1 MSPPDDRMILV
12 LDEGTSSTRA
22 VLYAASGEQRGSCA
36 RALDQHYPGPGLV
49 EHDAAE
55 IWAKTLECARSMV
68 AEAGGPERIA
78 AIGITN
84 QRETVVAWDKLSGEP
99 LARAIVWQDRR
110 TADACEALRQAGHEP
125 RVQRET
131 GLLLDPYFSATK
143 MAWLLE
149 HVPAIREAGD
159 RLAFGTVESWL
170 VWKLSGE
177 HLTDVTNASRT
188 LLLPLQ
194 GGDWSDDLL
203 SLFGVPRGALP
214 RVVGNAGRLAVT
226 HPELFGAPIPITGL
240 IGDQQ
245 SATVGQAC
253 FDFGQTKLTL
263 GTGAFVLT
271 NVGAPAPTQPG
282 RLLGT
287 ILYEVAG
294 TRHYALEGAIFVAGS
309 LIQWLRDNLGLLR
322 SADETEA
329 LARTVEDNG
338 GVTLLPAL
346 AGLGAP
352 YWKPQATA
360 SISGLS
366 FSSTRAH
373 VARAAL
379 EAVSHQL
386 VDLASAFGAA
396 GANWHQLRVDG
407 GMAVNDWL
415 AQDLAD
421 MTMVEVTRP
430 SDIETTARGAAL
442 LAAVGAGIHPDMP
455 AAAAAMIGEG
465 VRFAPRGLGQV
476 RDQRLAAWRTL
487 LGSV

>member
-1 MSPPDDRMILV
+1 MSASDDRHILI

-22 VLYAASGEQRGSCA
+22 VLYTLDGTMRAACWRDLEQY
-36 RALDQHYPGPGLV
+36 YPAPGRV

-55 IWAKTLECARSMV
+55 IWNKTLECAGELIAV
-68 AEAGGPERIA
+68 VGGPERIA

-84 QRETVVAWDKLSGEP
+84 QRETVVAWDRQTGQP

-110 TADACEALRQAGHEP
+110 TAEACEALRAAGHEP
-125 RVQRET
+125 MVQRRT

-143 MAWLLE
+143 MAWLLK
-149 HVPAIREAGD
+149 HSDAVRKAGD

-170 VWKLSGE
+170 VWKLSGK

-188 LLLPLQ
+188 SLLPLSAS
-194 GGDWSDDLL
+194 DWDDELL
-203 SLFGVPRGALP
+203 DLFGVPRRALP
-214 RVVGNAGRLAVT
+214 RVVGNAGYFAHT
-226 HPELFGAPIPITGL
+226 HPDLFGAPIPITGL
-240 IGDQQ
+240 VGDQQ
-245 SATVGQAC
+245 SATLGQAC
-253 FDFGQTKLTL
+253 LEPGHTKLTL

-271 NVGAPAPTQPG
+271 NVGAIPPTDPG

-294 TRHYALEGAIFVAGS
+294 ERRFALEGAIFVAGS
-309 LIQWLRDNLGLLR
+309 LVKWLRDNLGLLR

-329 LARTVEDNG
+329 LARSVPDNG

-352 YWKPQATA
+352 YWKPDATA
-360 SISGLS
+360 VLSGLTFAS
-366 FSSTRAH
+366 NRAH

-386 VDLASAFGAA
+386 VDLAAAFEVA
-396 GANWHQLRVDG
+396 GASWHVLRLDG

-421 MTMVEVTRP
+421 MTGLVVARP
-430 SDIETTARGAAL
+430 DDVETTARGAAL
-442 LAAVGAGIHPDMP
+442 LAAVGAGIYPDLA
-455 AAAAAMIGEG
+455 AAAAAMIGRG
-465 VRFAPRGLGQV
+465 VRFEPRDLGTV
-476 RDQRLAAWRTL
+476 RTDRLAAWHTL
-487 LGSV
+487 LGTV

>member
-1 MSPPDDRMILV
+1 MSQPDERLILV

-22 VLYAASGEQRGSCA
+22 VLYALDGSQRGSCA
-36 RALDQHYPGPGLV
+36 RTIEQHYPGPGLV

-55 IWAKTLECARSMV
+55 IWDKTLDCARAMV

-78 AIGITN
+78 AIGIAN
-84 QRETVVAWDKLSGEP
+84 QRETVVAWDRVSGEP

-110 TADACEALRQAGHEP
+110 TADTCQALRNDGHGP
-125 RVQRET
+125 GVQRAT

-149 HVPAIREAGD
+149 HEPAVRAAGD
-159 RLAFGTVESWL
+159 RLALGTVESWL
-170 VWKLSGE
+170 VWKLSGV

-188 LLLPLQ
+188 MLLPLN
-194 GGDWSDDLL
+194 GRDWSDELL
-203 SLFGVPRGALP
+203 TLFGVPRSALP
-214 RVVGNAGRLAVT
+214 QIVANAGPFAVS
-226 HPELFGAPIPITGL
+226 HRDLFGAPIPITGL

-271 NVGAPAPTQPG
+271 NVGATAPTDPG

-294 TRHYALEGAIFVAGS
+294 KRCFALEGAIFVAGS

-322 SADETEA
+322 SANETEA
-329 LARTVEDNG
+329 LARSVENNG

-360 SISGLS
+360 VISGLS

-386 VDLASAFGAA
+386 VDLASAFGGS
-396 GANWHQLRVDG
+396 GADWQQMRLDG
-407 GMAVNDWL
+407 GMAANDWL

-421 MTMVEVTRP
+421 MTGLDVTRP
-430 SDIETTARGAAL
+430 DDIETTARGAAL
-442 LAAVGAGIHPDMP
+442 LAAVGAGLYPDLP
-455 AAAAAMIGEG
+455 SAATAMIGGG
-465 VRFAPRGLGQV
+465 VRFAPRDIGQS
-476 RDQRLAAWRTL
+476 RADRLARWHAL

>member
-1 MSPPDDRMILV
+1 MSQPDESLILV

-22 VLYAASGEQRGSCA
+22 VLYSTGGEQRGSCA
-36 RALDQHYPGPGLV
+36 RVLDQHYPAPGLV

-55 IWAKTLECARSMV
+55 IWAKTLECARAMV
-68 AEAGGPERIA
+68 AQAGGPERIA

-84 QRETVVAWDKLSGEP
+84 QRETVVAWDRVSGEP

-110 TADACEALRQAGHEP
+110 TADTCEALRQAGHEAS
-125 RVQRET
+125 VQRET

-149 HVPAIREAGD
+149 NVPAVRDAGE

-170 VWKLSGE
+170 VWKLSGA

-188 LLLPLQ
+188 MLLPLEAT
-194 GGDWSDDLL
+194 DWSDRLL
-203 SLFGVPRGALP
+203 ALFGIPRRALP
-214 RVVGNAGRLAVT
+214 RVVGNAGPLAVT
-226 HPELFGAPIPITGL
+226 HPDLFGAPIPITGL

-245 SATVGQAC
+245 SATVGQGC
-253 FDFGQTKLTL
+253 LDIGQTKLTL

-271 NVGAPAPTQPG
+271 NIGSSAPTHPG

-294 TRHYALEGAIFVAGS
+294 VRQYALEGAIFVAGS

-329 LARTVEDNG
+329 LARSVDDNG

-386 VDLASAFGAA
+386 VDLAAAFSGS
-396 GANWHQLRVDG
+396 GANWHQLRIDG

-421 MTMVEVTRP
+421 MTELEVTRP

-442 LAAVGAGIHPDMP
+442 LAAAGAGIYPDLP
-455 AAAAAMIGEG
+455 RAVAAMIGEG
-465 VRFAPRGLGQV
+465 VRFTPRDLGPS
-476 RDQRLAAWRTL
+476 RDDRLAAWHDL